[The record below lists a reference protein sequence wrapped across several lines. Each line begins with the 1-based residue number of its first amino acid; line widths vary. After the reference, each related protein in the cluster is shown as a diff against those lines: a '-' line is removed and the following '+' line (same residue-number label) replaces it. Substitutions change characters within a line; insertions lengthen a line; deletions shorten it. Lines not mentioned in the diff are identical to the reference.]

1 MLQLNFDWVTAGYLF
16 GASLYKLR
24 DFLMAGTHDNVVVKR
39 VLPPLSLEKLW
50 TARYVSESLRW
61 CRCFS
66 KTDHVN
72 FIVGSIIFVLV
83 KMTFLLIRL
92 STHLIALVSA
102 INQVLNYFPWDGHKM
117 FNIFFLKPRVSE
129 IMVVENNNNPGKQFV
144 FVFNSG
150 ERQWT
155 RSFSALCFWCWLP

>member
-1 MLQLNFDWVTAGYLF
+1 MVFRGCRLTLQLNFDWVTAGYLF

-50 TARYVSESLRW
+50 TARYVFESLRW
-61 CRCFS
+61 CKCFS

-72 FIVGSIIFVLV
+72 FIVASIIFVLV

-92 STHLIALVSA
+92 STHLIVLVSA
-102 INQVLNYFPWDGHKM
+102 INQVLNYFPLGWSQ
-117 FNIFFLKPRVSE
+117 NVQYFLLK
-129 IMVVENNNNPGKQFV
+129 
-144 FVFNSG
+144 
-150 ERQWT
+150 
-155 RSFSALCFWCWLP
+155 A

>member
-1 MLQLNFDWVTAGYLF
+1 
-16 GASLYKLR
+16 
-24 DFLMAGTHDNVVVKR
+24 MAGTHDNVVVKR

-50 TARYVSESLRW
+50 TARYVFESLRW
-61 CRCFS
+61 CKCFS

-83 KMTFLLIRL
+83 KLTFLLIRL

-129 IMVVENNNNPGKQFV
+129 IMVVENNNKPGKQFV
-144 FVFNSG
+144 FVFNLG
-150 ERQWT
+150 ERQ
-155 RSFSALCFWCWLP
+155 